1 MTFANQILS
10 RLQDQTVLLEA
21 SSVRFHKIGD
31 QVFEISI
38 DGRSF
43 LLSTDAGIDL
53 SYRLVEFLSEMER
66 K

>member
-1 MTFANQILS
+1 MTFATQILN
-10 RLQDQTVLLEA
+10 RLQDQPILLEA

-38 DGRSF
+38 DGKSV

-53 SYRLVEFLSEMER
+53 SYKLVEFLSEMER
-66 K
+66 R